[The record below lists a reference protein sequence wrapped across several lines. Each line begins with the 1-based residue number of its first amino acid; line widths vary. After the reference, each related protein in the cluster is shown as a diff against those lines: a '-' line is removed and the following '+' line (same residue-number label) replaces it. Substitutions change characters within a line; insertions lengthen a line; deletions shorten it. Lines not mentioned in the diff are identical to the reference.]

1 MLETHVGSQRAEKC
15 GHAKRHRHADSLH
28 VLRLGQSRKENG
40 YSAHEEQRRYIVGSA
55 HSHAISQSGRS
66 IKLRIANV
74 PARDAL
80 RRG

>member
-1 MLETHVGSQRAEKC
+1 MLETHVGSQRAEKG

-40 YSAHEEQRRYIVGSA
+40 YSDHEEHRKDIASPA
-55 HSHAISQSGRS
+55 HGRAIYRSEPS

-74 PARDAL
+74 RSS
-80 RRG
+80 